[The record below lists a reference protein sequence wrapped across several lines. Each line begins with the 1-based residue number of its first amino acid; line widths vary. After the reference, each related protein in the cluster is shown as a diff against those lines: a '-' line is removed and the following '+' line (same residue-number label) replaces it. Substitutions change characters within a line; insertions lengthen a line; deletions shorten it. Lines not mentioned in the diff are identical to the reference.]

1 MRIEYLDQDD
11 IVNIVGTQLNIY
23 NNALNTTRA
32 LNVPNDDHTK
42 SLMRTYRDMTASNI
56 GIAIASLFDLSN
68 DDCEDL
74 TKRISDVLY
83 DTNLHPVDA
92 KGKVVLIVLRY
103 LKKALYHLEEELS
116 DRRCKVE
123 DAANGLETKINNLE
137 RAVEASIKNN

>member
-11 IVNIVGTQLNIY
+11 IVNIIGTQLDIY
-23 NNALNTTRA
+23 NDALSTIRA
-32 LNVPNDDHTK
+32 LDVPKCDNTK
-42 SLMRTYRDMTASNI
+42 SLMGTYRDMTASNI

-103 LKKALYHLEEELS
+103 LKKALYDLEEKLS